1 MITLTGGQNSRKLGL
16 ETLDSE
22 NTIEEPSMDNEYL
35 ETMKLRMKNQL
46 PTNTLGGN
54 SLIKK
59 MQDLN
64 VEDANRVP
72 GDSMFSP
79 DSASNQSG

>member
-35 ETMKLRMKNQL
+35 ETMKLRMKN
-46 PTNTLGGN
+46 
-54 SLIKK
+54 
-59 MQDLN
+59 
-64 VEDANRVP
+64 
-72 GDSMFSP
+72 
-79 DSASNQSG
+79 